1 MTIRIANSLVISYTL
16 FSIVFI
22 ALNLKSQT
30 SNLKPQTSNLLH
42 KHEIDGGDD
51 AEEGGCVVPVEA
63 LVLEH
68 HVGDDGED
76 EERDALLYDLQL
88 YEREGSS
95 VAFKAD
101 AVGRHLTA
109 VFEEGDD
116 P

>member
-22 ALNLKSQT
+22 ALNLK
-30 SNLKPQTSNLLH
+30 PQISNLLH

-51 AEEGGCVVPVEA
+51 AEESGCVVPVEA

-109 VFEEGDD
+109 VFEEGDE